1 MTRRQKFKV
10 NRAACRAEETDLS
23 VSTRLREFSQLF
35 VLPVILIPAWLAFVA
50 GFSFVGLLPL
60 GVLIVSAIS
69 VFAIR
74 SVCRR
79 HSGNAILAEVGSKLT
94 TYCVVTGAVS
104 TCFLLLQIGFYLFL
118 TEFSPRLSTVLAWY
132 NSLEAGHIIER
143 VESFALKA
151 RLAIILVLG
160 FNLLFFPLLSSRV
173 ARLSK
178 MASKGIDVVGAFFV
192 AVLLFSFYGSAPSGL
207 NALRVELRSA
217 HDAIDNSYK
226 RAVFRVSIQF
236 AKVMLDR
243 ATQQDDHL
251 FRTSPPPGDWGGPR
265 PAGAPA
271 GPRPPAPP
279 AGSGIWDAELKAGV
293 LNSDERLNERIA
305 VRTAANAAKFEGHLQ
320 SGDMLNVPPAASS
333 SKLAELGSALEA
345 PRGAPTRGMAPPE
358 DDLKRPRDGSSR
370 QRAIRELLSTA
381 LDAAKVPEVIEPAIS
396 ELVKETVS
404 GKVIDEILK
413 AMSDDFLTDGIR
425 AAAVEFVDD
434 FLKGVVSSSDARSEL
449 VRRSSA
455 LLDTKLGASLKSSL
469 SRIQG
474 YGSMLSDR
482 FQSLRGGRSDPVIS
496 PLEDGMIAEAKS
508 KASSLSDA
516 GGRSRIGSDLIERS
530 RFETSKIIDILSV
543 QARTDDLAARSLL
556 NVGSNI
562 SDVESK
568 ARQLGELVRL
578 AQHHGYR
585 TEAGVCIV
593 TIRGVVVA
601 TFISTRQECE
611 GARR

>member
-1 MTRRQKFKV
+1 M
-10 NRAACRAEETDLS
+10 S

-79 HSGNAILAEVGSKLT
+79 RSGNAVLAEVGSKLT

-104 TCFLLLQIGFYLFL
+104 TCFLVLQIGFYLFL

-132 NSLEAGHIIER
+132 NSLEAGHIIEC

-151 RLAIILVLG
+151 RLAIIFVLG
-160 FNLLFFPLLSSRV
+160 FNLIFFPLLSSRV

-226 RAVFRVSIQF
+226 RAVARASIQF

-265 PAGAPA
+265 SGGAPA
-271 GPRPPAPP
+271 GPRPPTPP
-279 AGSGIWDAELKAGV
+279 PGSGIWDAELKARV
-293 LNSDERLNERIA
+293 LNSDERLNERMA
-305 VRTAANAAKFEGHLQ
+305 VRTAANAAKFEGHVQ

-333 SKLAELGSALEA
+333 SKLAQLGSALEA
-345 PRGAPTRGMAPPE
+345 PQRAATRGAAPPE
-358 DDLKRPRDGSSR
+358 DDLSRPRDGSSR
-370 QRAIRELLSTA
+370 QRAIREMLSTA
-381 LDAAKVPEVIEPAIS
+381 LDVAKVPEVIEPAIS

-404 GKVIDEILK
+404 RKVIDELLK

-434 FLKGVVSSSDARSEL
+434 FLKGGVSSSDARSEL
-449 VRRSSA
+449 GRAQA
-455 LLDTKLGASLKSSL
+455 LLNTKLGAALKSSL

-474 YGSMLSDR
+474 YGSMLFDR

-496 PLEDGMIAEAKS
+496 PLEDGMVAEAKS

-530 RFETSKIIDILSV
+530 RLETSKIIDILSV
-543 QARTDDLAARSLL
+543 QAKTDDLAARSLL
-556 NVGSNI
+556 NVGSNV

-585 TEAGVCIV
+585 TEVGVCIV
-593 TIRGVVVA
+593 TIRGIVVA